1 MLSVSGSHIRL
12 KGRLLTFLED
22 FWRVST
28 PPVVPCILID
38 VAEIDPEPIRQQL
51 DKVLA
56 SEQFAKSDT
65 SRKLLTYL
73 VECSV
78 RDEAPKETAIA
89 FDVFGK
95 DPSFSGAEH
104 SVVRVSVRALRQKL
118 MEYYAG
124 PGGSEEIRFDIPK
137 GGYRLTVLRH
147 ASTAP
152 ALVPELP
159 PRAGRSRVGLVALL
173 SALTA
178 SLLLN
183 VYLWTRAPAEVDDP
197 ALAQVRA
204 SPLWSDIAKS
214 DRRLTIVL
222 GDLFMYT
229 QIDAQTGR
237 TLTVRD
243 AEINSSEELRAQ
255 LASDPSTATGRGQ
268 RYVTMLQ
275 KSVAIGMASIL
286 PILDRPGRRIEV
298 VARDDV
304 TVDAIRENDI
314 VYLGP
319 LVRLGP
325 LASHYELRSRYRY
338 DTKASSITDLSTG
351 KSYLPEGTLGSK
363 HVDYALAAK
372 FVGPTGN
379 HILIFTSGGRNAGM
393 LQIVR
398 TLTTPESLAA
408 VENQIRAEST
418 DATGS
423 FEALLT
429 VTGDRQTD
437 LAAEVVEVHALPA
450 KSAHAQAATPGAPT
464 L

>member
-1 MLSVSGSHIRL
+1 
-12 KGRLLTFLED
+12 
-22 FWRVST
+22 
-28 PPVVPCILID
+28 VPCILID
-38 VAEIDPEPIRQQL
+38 VAEIDPEPIQRQL

-56 SEQFAKSDT
+56 SEQFTKSDT

-73 VECSV
+73 VACSV

-118 MEYYAG
+118 MEYYGG
-124 PGGSEEIRFDIPK
+124 PGGSDEIRFDIPK

-147 ASTAP
+147 ASAPP
-152 ALVPELP
+152 ALVPELPAPPASPEP
-159 PRAGRSRVGLVALL
+159 PRAGRSRVGLVALW

-183 VYLWTRAPAEVDDP
+183 VYLWTQAPAEANNP
-197 ALAQVRA
+197 ALAQVRE

-237 TLTVRD
+237 TVTVRD

-255 LASDPSTATGRGQ
+255 LASDPSTAAGRGQ

-408 VENQIRAEST
+408 VEQQIRAEST
-418 DATGS
+418 DAAGS

-450 KSAHAQAATPGAPT
+450 KSARAQVATPGAPT